1 MNPFELLKNAQAIKE
16 QMTKMQDILPTI
28 QATGNAG
35 AGMVTITLNGKFTVG
50 DVTFEEVAVEDLQTL
65 QLLIR
70 SAFNDASAKLQQKL
84 QDEGLKA
91 VSMMG
96 QS

>member
-16 QMTKMQDILPTI
+16 QMARMQDILPAI
-28 QATGNAG
+28 RATGNAG
-35 AGMVTITLNGKFTVG
+35 AGMVTITLNGKFTVV
-50 DVTFEEVAVEDLQTL
+50 DITIEEAATEDLETL
-65 QLLIR
+65 QLLIQ